1 MIRRLVLIAA
11 LLFAF
16 PLAVSRPALAVL
28 PSEMLKDPVL
38 EARAR
43 EISKGLRCLVCRNEN
58 IDDSNAK
65 LAHDLRVLVRDR
77 LKAGDTDQQVV
88 DYIVARYGEYV
99 LLRPRVTG
107 ANLLLWAAGP
117 IMLLLAGWIGYR
129 YVRSQRGDGQG
140 DGQGDGLSDE
150 EQARLRELMSD

>member
-1 MIRRLVLIAA
+1 MFRRLVLILA

-28 PSEMLKDPVL
+28 PGEMLKDPVL

-99 LLRPRVTG
+99 LLRPRATG
-107 ANLLLWAAGP
+107 ANLLLWGAGP

-129 YVRSQRGDGQG
+129 YVRGQRGDGRR
-140 DGQGDGLSDE
+140 DRLSDAE
-150 EQARLRELMSD
+150 KTRLEELMSD